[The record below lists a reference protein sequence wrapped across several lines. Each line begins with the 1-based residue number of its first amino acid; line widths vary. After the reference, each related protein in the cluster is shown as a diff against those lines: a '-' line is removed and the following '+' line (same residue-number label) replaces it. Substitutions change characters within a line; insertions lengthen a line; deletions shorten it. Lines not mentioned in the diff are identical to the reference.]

1 MRILKLVR
9 GLWLAPLLGLL
20 LAACGGG
27 SGGSPL
33 VQPTPEVTYKLDL
46 TTSGATL
53 PSDGTSTV
61 NLTARVR
68 DASTNAA
75 VSAKQVIFG
84 ADSGLL
90 SAGSA
95 TTDQAGNAVVT
106 LSAGSD
112 KANRL
117 ITATASVGSQTVTAT
132 VTVSGTVLAFGG
144 SKSAVVNQVQQM
156 TVSLRDAANKPISGQ
171 SIALSASSGGSVP
184 ANVTS
189 DSSGQATFNYT
200 PAAGGTE
207 TLSARSLGASVAV
220 DVAVSSKS
228 ISVTSPADG
237 ALVDIGTCLE
247 VDADVGG
254 SPANAVFAIT
264 RGQLYSTSSCGG
276 APSSVLTVA
285 VTGGKAVAFMKST
298 NPGTTRLSVSDP
310 TGGAAS
316 VAFSFVSKTPASI
329 TIQGD
334 PSTVSVGGSS
344 AISAFVRD
352 ANNNPVYGA
361 TVYFSAPQG
370 GGALNPASA
379 TSNEQ
384 GVATTVF
391 KADSSSSGQKAVV
404 IQADILTPKLS
415 GSASLTVSGQ
425 SVAVA
430 IGSDNKV
437 YVLDAKL
444 SYEQRFI
451 VTVADTAGNPIA
463 NQSVS
468 VSRRQPSYGKGYWVL
483 DSATKVWV
491 LTPSHFLGCA
501 SEDVNGD
508 GKFDSGDYNGNGTIE
523 PDTATIVRPG
533 DGYGAGSGGSS
544 AVVTTDSTGSAI
556 VYVDYPKDHAGWV
569 EVELTATAVVQ
580 GVNNAATRTFWLA
593 VPYDETKQEAA
604 PPFVVSPF
612 GSSTSSCSD
621 PN

>member
-1 MRILKLVR
+1 MRITSLVR
-9 GLWLAPLLGLL
+9 GFLLALAVGGLL
-20 LAACGGG
+20 SACGGG
-27 SGGSPL
+27 SGGSAL
-33 VQPTPEVTYKLDL
+33 VQPQPEVTYKLDL
-46 TTSGATL
+46 TTSSATL

-61 NLTARVR
+61 GLTARVR
-68 DASTNAA
+68 NASTNAA
-75 VSAKQVIFG
+75 VPSKEVIFG

-95 TTDQAGNAVVT
+95 ATDQAGNAMVT
-106 LSAGSD
+106 LSAGAD
-112 KANRL
+112 KANRV

-144 SKSAVVNQVQQM
+144 SKSAVVNQMQQM

-171 SIALSASSGGSVP
+171 SIALSASAGGSVP
-184 ANVTS
+184 ASVTS
-189 DSSGQATFNYT
+189 DSNGQATFNYT
-200 PAAGGTE
+200 PATGGTE
-207 TLSARSLGASVAV
+207 TLTAKSLGASATV

-228 ISVTSPADG
+228 ISVVSPAAG
-237 ALVDIGTCLE
+237 ALVDIGNCVE
-247 VDADVGG
+247 VIADVGG
-254 SPANAVFAIT
+254 SPVSAVFALT
-264 RGQLYSTSSCGG
+264 RGQLYSTSTCGG
-276 APSSVLTVA
+276 SASSVLSVP
-285 VTGGKAVAFMKST
+285 VTGGKAVAYMRST
-298 NPGTTRLSVSDP
+298 NPGATRLSVADP
-310 TGGAAS
+310 TGGTASAA
-316 VAFSFVSKTPASI
+316 FTFVSTTPASI

-352 ANNNPVYGA
+352 SNNNPVYGA

-370 GGALNPASA
+370 GGSLNPASA

-391 KADSSSSGQKAVV
+391 KADSSSSGQKAVS
-404 IQADILTPKLS
+404 IQADILTPKIS

-437 YVLDAKL
+437 YLLDAKL

-463 NQSVS
+463 NQTVS
-468 VSRRQPSYGKGYWVL
+468 VSRRQPYYGKGSWSL
-483 DSATKVWV
+483 SPSTKTWTLSSF
-491 LTPSHFLGCA
+491 LTCP

-508 GKFDSGDYNGNGTIE
+508 GKFDTDDFNRNGTIE
-523 PDTATIVRPG
+523 PDTAAIVRPG
-533 DGYGAGSGGSS
+533 DGYGMGSGGSS
-544 AVVTTDSTGSAI
+544 AVVTTDAAGSAI

-569 EVELTATAVVQ
+569 EIELTATAVVQ
-580 GVNNAATRTFWLA
+580 GVNNAATRSFWLE
-593 VPYDETKQEAA
+593 VPYDDTKQEAA

-612 GSSTSSCSD
+612 GTVLSCSSAD
-621 PN
+621 

>member
-1 MRILKLVR
+1 MRITRLVR
-9 GLWLAPLLGLL
+9 GFLLAPVVGVLLS
-20 LAACGGG
+20 ACGGG
-27 SGGSPL
+27 SGGSAL
-33 VQPTPEVTYKLDL
+33 VQPQPEVTYKLDL
-46 TTSGATL
+46 TTSSATL

-61 NLTARVR
+61 GLTARVR
-68 DASTNAA
+68 NASTNAA
-75 VSAKQVIFG
+75 VSAKEVIFG

-95 TTDQAGNAVVT
+95 ATDQAGNAVVT
-106 LSAGSD
+106 LSAGAD
-112 KANRL
+112 KANRV

-144 SKSAVVNQVQQM
+144 SKSAVVNQMQQM

-171 SIALSASSGGSVP
+171 SIALSASGGGSVP
-184 ANVTS
+184 ASVTS
-189 DSSGQATFNYT
+189 DSNGQATFNYT
-200 PAAGGTE
+200 PVTGGTE
-207 TLSARSLGASVAV
+207 TLTAKSLGASVTV

-228 ISVTSPADG
+228 ISVTSPAEG
-237 ALVDIGTCLE
+237 ALVDIGSCVE

-254 SPANAVFAIT
+254 SPASAVFAIT
-264 RGQLYSTSSCGG
+264 RGQLYSTSTCGG
-276 APSSVLTVA
+276 SASSVLTVA
-285 VTGGKAVAFMKST
+285 VASGKAVAYMKST
-298 NPGTTRLSVSDP
+298 NPGATRLSVSDP

-316 VAFSFVSKTPASI
+316 AAFTFVSKTPATI

-352 ANNNPVYGA
+352 SNNNPVYGA

-370 GGALNPASA
+370 GGSLNPASA

-391 KADSSSSGQKAVV
+391 KADSSSSGQKAVS
-404 IQADILTPKLS
+404 IQADILTPKIS

-437 YVLDAKL
+437 YLLDAKL

-468 VSRRQPSYGKGYWVL
+468 VSRRQPYYGKGDWVL

-491 LTPSHFLGCA
+491 LPPTHFLSCA

-508 GKFDSGDYNGNGTIE
+508 GKFDTFDFNGNGTIE

-544 AVVTTDSTGSAI
+544 AVVTTDAAGSAI

-569 EVELTATAVVQ
+569 EIELTATAVVQ
-580 GVNNAATRTFWLA
+580 GVNNAATRSFWLG
-593 VPYDETKQEAA
+593 VPYDDTKLEAA

-612 GSSTSSCSD
+612 GRVLSCSSPD
-621 PN
+621 

>member
-1 MRILKLVR
+1 MRISKLVR
-9 GLWLAPLLGLL
+9 GLWLVPLLGCLL
-20 LAACGGG
+20 MTACGGG
-27 SGGSPL
+27 SGSSPL
-33 VQPTPEVTYKLDL
+33 EQPQPEVTYKLDL
-46 TTSGATL
+46 TTSSATL

-68 DASTNAA
+68 NASTNAA
-75 VSAKQVIFG
+75 VSSAEVIFG

-95 TTDQAGNAVVT
+95 ATDQAGNAVVT
-106 LSAGSD
+106 LSAGAD
-112 KANRL
+112 KANRV
-117 ITATASVGSQTVTAT
+117 INATASVGSQTVTAT

-144 SKSAVVNQVQQM
+144 SKSAVINQLQQM

-184 ANVTS
+184 ASVTS
-189 DSSGQATFNYT
+189 DSNGQATFNYT
-200 PAAGGTE
+200 PVAGGTE
-207 TLSARSLGASVAV
+207 TLSARSLGAAVTV

-228 ISVTSPADG
+228 ISVTSPSEG
-237 ALVDIGTCLE
+237 ALVDIGSCIE
-247 VDADVGG
+247 VDADIAG
-254 SPANAVFAIT
+254 SPATAVFAIT
-264 RGQLYSTSSCGG
+264 RGQLYSTSTCGG
-276 APSSVLTVA
+276 AASSVLTVPVA
-285 VTGGKAVAFMKST
+285 GGKAVAFMKST

-316 VAFSFVSKTPASI
+316 VGFSFVSKTPASI

-344 AISAFVRD
+344 SISAFVRD
-352 ANNNPVYGA
+352 SNNNPVYGA

-404 IQADILTPKLS
+404 IQADILTPKIS

-437 YVLDAKL
+437 YPLDAKL

-463 NQSVS
+463 NQTVS
-468 VSRRQPSYGKGYWVL
+468 VSRRQPYYGKGEWGL
-483 DSATKVWV
+483 STTTKTWG
-491 LTPSHFLGCA
+491 LSSFLACP

-508 GKFDSGDYNGNGTIE
+508 GKFDTGDLNGNGTIE
-523 PDTATIVRPG
+523 PDTAAIVRPG
-533 DGYGAGSGGSS
+533 DGYGSGSGGSS
-544 AVVTTDSTGSAI
+544 AVVTTDAAGSAI

-569 EVELTATAVVQ
+569 EIELTATAVVQ
-580 GVNNAATRTFWLA
+580 GVNNAATRTFWLL
-593 VPYDETKQEAA
+593 VPYEETKQESA

-612 GSSTSSCSD
+612 GQTLSCSSPD
-621 PN
+621 